1 MNVIPETR
9 RVTNIAIYVVIS
21 SDVDVMICE
30 VHDNKEKHAKDI
42 QKIRVLV
49 TKPNL
54 RKDIIGFR
62 FVVVVVE
69 VVGLNLDE

>member
-1 MNVIPETR
+1 VNV
-9 RVTNIAIYVVIS
+9 
-21 SDVDVMICE
+21 